1 MATKNLWGEVKDRLS
16 KGRRVD
22 AIVTTVDGKEAR
34 GNVIDVVEGWVK
46 LLRGISVFWLNMG
59 GIVTWEL
66 EPDGQ

>member
-46 LLRGISVFWLNMG
+46 LERGISVFWLNMDA
-59 GIVTWEL
+59 IVTWEL